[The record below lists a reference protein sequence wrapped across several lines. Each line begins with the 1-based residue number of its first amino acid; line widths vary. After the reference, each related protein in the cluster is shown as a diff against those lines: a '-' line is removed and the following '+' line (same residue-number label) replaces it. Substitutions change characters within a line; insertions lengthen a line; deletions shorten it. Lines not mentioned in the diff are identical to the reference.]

1 MLMANMVP
9 PSEENKMRD
18 KRGKEAL
25 AQATNMIMV
34 VSINFLLI
42 FFSKCCVFFPY
53 CFSFLMQSAMA
64 VAWAYQDCERPL
76 DLYDKRAAK
85 VNLLKERVAESEKN
99 LTAKEEEL
107 KANEV

>member
-1 MLMANMVP
+1 MTTIRQLPLYLELVVTLMANMVP

-42 FFSKCCVFFPY
+42 FFF
-53 CFSFLMQSAMA
+53 
-64 VAWAYQDCERPL
+64 
-76 DLYDKRAAK
+76 
-85 VNLLKERVAESEKN
+85 
-99 LTAKEEEL
+99 
-107 KANEV
+107 